1 MLIEKFTLSAEKL
14 TNVGLKPIEM
24 TRLGHFVALTGKN
37 GAGKSRILNA
47 LESYVQQRNGVVGN
61 MSNIERSIQEL
72 ENAIKL
78 HPPENPNQTSWK
90 LGLEHSLSQKIIA
103 TSILFP
109 QINTPL
115 GVLKFVPKKLELV
128 DSRGHN
134 KLILQNHFKSTREEL
149 GLANFET
156 KCFSYIQQVQER
168 WWNATHQLAANESS
182 AKQEAEVEYERLQT
196 LIQQFLKTKIAR
208 SIDGD
213 ATLFDKTL
221 AEAGLSDGQKVL
233 IQLAVALHA
242 QNKNLD
248 NTVFVMDEPE
258 NHLHPSALIE
268 FLEAIREIAQNSQFW
283 IATHSV
289 PLLAYIA
296 HQEPMSIWYVEDG
309 EVKNA
314 GSKPEKVLE
323 GLLGGDEQ
331 IGYLKAFTSLPA
343 QFAALTFASECLLP
357 PKTVE
362 YGKNDSQINQIN
374 GLLDLNSG
382 NPVSLLDYGSGK
394 SRLLS
399 GLAEILSE
407 QEKHLPDYIHYFA
420 FDKFESDK
428 EHAVATI
435 EKIYNDGTH
444 RHFASSDEFFSHKD
458 GSSID
463 VVVMCNVLHE
473 IPPNEWLELFKT
485 SSLINRS
492 LKDSGSLLIV
502 EDQNIPTGEK
512 AHKFGFLILDTPHL
526 RTLFSVTEEDMRN
539 GLFQF
544 SSYRNGRLKAHK
556 ISKSLLDRLSAD
568 TRNNAIEQLQD
579 TAKEEITKLR
589 GDVVNYRNGQL
600 HGFWTQ
606 QFANASLYLA
616 EVTNAH

>member
-1 MLIEKFTLSAEKL
+1 MLIEKFTPPAERL
-14 TNVGLKPIEM
+14 TDVGLKPIEM
-24 TRLGHFVALTGKN
+24 ARLGYFVALTGKN
-37 GAGKSRILNA
+37 GAGKSRV
-47 LESYVQQRNGVVGN
+47 LEELYFCIKSRNEV
-61 MSNIERSIQEL
+61 MSNDFEDRIQEL
-72 ENAIKL
+72 TNLIKN
-78 HPPENPNQTSWK
+78 HPQHSNRPLWGKELEDK
-90 LGLEHSLSQKIIA
+90 LNKKVAGQSLSVLNDQ
-103 TSILFP
+103 SI
-109 QINTPL
+109 N
-115 GVLKFVPKKLELV
+115 VLRFVPDGL
-128 DSRGHN
+128 N
-134 KLILQNHFKSTREEL
+134 LQNPWLLSPKSL
-149 GLANFET
+149 DD
-156 KCFSYIQQVQER
+156 CFSEAKKPGLNEFDKLCFPYIQRVQNLHFEMS
-168 WWNATHQLAANESS
+168 HHESEDELT
-182 AKQEAEVEYERLQT
+182 AKQEAENEYKTLVFMIERL
-196 LIQQFLKTKIAR
+196 LKTNVNRLKGQT
-208 SIDGD
+208 S
-213 ATLFDKTL
+213 LFNKPL
-221 AEAGLSDGQKVL
+221 ADAGLSAGQKVL
-233 IQLAVALHA
+233 VQLAVALHA
-242 QNKNLD
+242 QNKSLD

-309 EVKNA
+309 EVNNA
-314 GSKPEKVLE
+314 GSKPEKVLQ
-323 GLLGGDEQ
+323 GLLGNEEQ
-331 IGYLKAFTSLPA
+331 IGYLQAFTSLPA

-362 YGKNDSQINQIN
+362 YRENDPQNNQIS
-374 GLLDLNSG
+374 GLLNLNFG

-407 QEKHLPDYIHYFA
+407 QEKHLPNHINYFA

-435 EKIYNDGTH
+435 EKIYNDETR

-458 GSSID
+458 ESSID

-544 SSYRNGRLKAHK
+544 SSHRKGRLKAHK
-556 ISKSLLDRLSAD
+556 ISKTLVNRLSAE
-568 TRNNAIEQLQD
+568 TRKKAIEQLQS

-589 GDVVNYRNGQL
+589 GDVMNYRNGQL

-616 EVTNAH
+616 EVTNS